1 MKRML
6 GIASLALLASC
17 ASMPGSE
24 EEAARRSATMVPTGP
39 WPAGDERGM
48 ANTIGAGT
56 YMRCAWHLSQP
67 GAKSYEL
74 SQVRSPTMPLS
85 PFAGPYTIRH
95 NPSNVIPGTHHGFNA
110 DYVAGDPGQQ
120 GTQMDALGHFGAL
133 PGPWDGKSASPERGL
148 VYYGGLRQADVKPT
162 PDSPLLKLGMEKVP
176 PIVTTGVLLDA
187 KRFIGNGQPLKPG
200 QVINS
205 VQIQGMLKA
214 QGLEARGVLPGDVV
228 YVYTGWSDGWQDPDA
243 AKQYYT
249 KAPGLSIDAARWLG
263 ERKVVVSP
271 PDTPVVGAVNEG
283 QLMGKSGPPDGVL
296 AGHPFSMHHHMLTQM
311 GIHLIE
317 NARLA
322 ELANDRVYTACTM
335 ILPLREKGMAGSPVR
350 PVAIGVP
357 AGR

>member
-1 MKRML
+1 MKRII
-6 GIASLALLASC
+6 GIASIAFVAGC
-17 ASMPGSE
+17 ASLPGSE
-24 EEAARRSATMVPTGP
+24 HEAVGRSAAMVPTGP

-56 YMRCAWHLSQP
+56 YLRCAWHLSQA
-67 GAKSYEL
+67 GARAYEL

-85 PFAGPYTIRH
+85 PFAGPYSIRYT
-95 NPSNVIPGTHHGFNA
+95 PSNVIPGTHHGFNA
-110 DYVAGDPGQQ
+110 EQMAGDPGQQ

-148 VYYGGLRQADVKPT
+148 VYYGGYRQADVKPT
-162 PDSPLLKLGMEKVP
+162 PDSPLLRLGMDKVP

-200 QVINS
+200 QVIHS
-205 VQIQGMLKA
+205 KQIEGMLKA
-214 QGLEARGVLPGDVV
+214 QGLEARGIVPGDVV
-228 YVYTGWSDGWQDPDA
+228 YVYTGWSDGWQDPDV

-249 KAPGLSIDAARWLG
+249 KAPGLSFDAARWLG
-263 ERKVVVSP
+263 ERKVVVVAL
-271 PDTPVVGAVNEG
+271 DTPFVDAVNEG
-283 QLMGKSGPPDGVL
+283 QLMGKAGPPDGIL

-311 GIHLIE
+311 GVHLIE

-322 ELANDRVYTACTM
+322 EMANDRVYTACTM
-335 ILPLREKGMAGSPVR
+335 ILPMREKGAAGSPVR

-357 AGR
+357 AR